1 MRTLKKGIET
11 ARKQGFVSFEDI
23 RPNEMGETP
32 LEREFRLALKDE
44 RLNTEESAAYDDP
57 NDSDYEDSAVKE
69 GVNKRSLTSTKKNGR
84 KQKKKSR

>member
-11 ARKQGFVSFEDI
+11 ARKQGFISFEDI

-32 LEREFRLALKDE
+32 LEREFRLALKDM

-57 NDSDYEDSAVKE
+57 NDEDYEDSA
-69 GVNKRSLTSTKKNGR
+69 GR
-84 KQKKKSR
+84 LLRQRRTVASRRKSRGKCAYMS